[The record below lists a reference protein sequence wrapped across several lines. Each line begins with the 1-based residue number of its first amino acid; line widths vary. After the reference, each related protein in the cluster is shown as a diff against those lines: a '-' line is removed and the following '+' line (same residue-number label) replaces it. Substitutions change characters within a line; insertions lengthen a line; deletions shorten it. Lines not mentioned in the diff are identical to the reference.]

1 MELKQALEQL
11 ASLQTKMYAF
21 RCASSSLYLDSVTVA
36 PSDTAQGRGVA
47 LGVLAGEQH
56 KLMTDPAVGELL
68 DFLDAHSGE
77 LDQLQRRQVEELT
90 RSYRQLQR
98 IPADEYMAYAQ
109 LTNKASDVWH
119 KAKENNDF
127 AAFQPLLEQ
136 LVDVN
141 RRFASYY
148 DPDKAPYDA
157 LLNEYERGVDS
168 VYLDRFFA
176 VVRER
181 LVPVIHAIGDR
192 EQPDD
197 SFLHRHYP
205 VESQRRFS
213 DYLMDVLGLDRAHC
227 TIGETEHP
235 FTLEFN
241 NKDVRIT
248 THYNEDNMASSM
260 YSVIHEGG
268 HARYE
273 LNIADEVQYTCL
285 SGGVS
290 MGVHESQSRFYENI
304 IGRSRPFI
312 QAVFPK
318 LQEFF
323 PQQLCDVTEEQF
335 YRAVNKAQPSLIRI
349 EADELTYCL
358 HIVVRYEIEK
368 QLIGGTLA
376 VKDVPE
382 TWNRLYKEYLGVDV
396 PDDKHGCLQ
405 DSHWSGGSFGYFP
418 SYALGSAYGAQ
429 MLRNMEK
436 EIDVWGPVSRGDLSG
451 VSGWLKE
458 RVHQFGGLL
467 TPAEVVQN
475 ACGSFDPTVYT
486 DYLANKYSQLYGL
499 G

>member
-273 LNIADEVQYTCL
+273 LNIADEVQYL
-285 SGGVS
+285 
-290 MGVHESQSRFYENI
+290 
-304 IGRSRPFI
+304 
-312 QAVFPK
+312 
-318 LQEFF
+318 
-323 PQQLCDVTEEQF
+323 
-335 YRAVNKAQPSLIRI
+335 SLI
-349 EADELTYCL
+349 
-358 HIVVRYEIEK
+358 HI
-368 QLIGGTLA
+368 
-376 VKDVPE
+376 
-382 TWNRLYKEYLGVDV
+382 
-396 PDDKHGCLQ
+396 
-405 DSHWSGGSFGYFP
+405 
-418 SYALGSAYGAQ
+418 
-429 MLRNMEK
+429 
-436 EIDVWGPVSRGDLSG
+436 
-451 VSGWLKE
+451 
-458 RVHQFGGLL
+458 
-467 TPAEVVQN
+467 
-475 ACGSFDPTVYT
+475 
-486 DYLANKYSQLYGL
+486 
-499 G
+499 

>member
-358 HIVVRYEIEK
+358 HIMVRYEIEK

-467 TPAEVVQN
+467 TPTEVVQN

>member
-268 HARYE
+268 PTRSE

-358 HIVVRYEIEK
+358 HIMVRYEIEK

>member
-77 LDQLQRRQVEELT
+77 LDQLQRRQVEELA

-358 HIVVRYEIEK
+358 HIMVRYEIEK

-382 TWNRLYKEYLGVDV
+382 TWNRLYKEY
-396 PDDKHGCLQ
+396 
-405 DSHWSGGSFGYFP
+405 SGGGCAGRQARLPSGFPLVRRLLRIFPLLRLGQCLRRPNAAEHGERDRCMGASFPGRFVR
-418 SYALGSAYGAQ
+418 SIRVAQRKSAPVWRTAHSGGGRAKC
-429 MLRNMEK
+429 LRELR
-436 EIDVWGPVSRGDLSG
+436 PHCLYRL
-451 VSGWLKE
+451 
-458 RVHQFGGLL
+458 FG
-467 TPAEVVQN
+467 
-475 ACGSFDPTVYT
+475 
-486 DYLANKYSQLYGL
+486 K
-499 G
+499 

>member
-77 LDQLQRRQVEELT
+77 LDQLQRRQVEELA

-109 LTNKASDVWH
+109 LTNEASDVWH

-358 HIVVRYEIEK
+358 HIMVRYEIEK

-467 TPAEVVQN
+467 TPTEVVQN

>member
-358 HIVVRYEIEK
+358 HIMVRYEIEK

-436 EIDVWGPVSRGDLSG
+436 KIDVWGPVSRGDLSG

>member
-197 SFLHRHYP
+197 SFLHRHFP

-358 HIVVRYEIEK
+358 HIMVRYEIEK

>member
-248 THYNEDNMASSM
+248 THYNENNMASSM

-358 HIVVRYEIEK
+358 HIMVRYEIEK

-467 TPAEVVQN
+467 TPTEVVQN